1 MTGVSSIKTIQTQQ
15 PDFEAYY
22 SDTNVAR
29 VPESEDPDF
38 PDERVEP
45 EVAEGKPAKR
55 YVFLEKL
62 AEIKASNEQQE
73 AKSSPIKRQYFVG
86 GYGGG
91 FGSYGYGGG
100 YGGHGYGGGYGGH
113 GHGVHR
119 RAADYPAPNPA
130 DKIQPKR
137 QIYAAE
143 EQQAR
148 ELASRIRELEEEE
161 VHFTCSF
168 LEHNIRL

>member
-1 MTGVSSIKTIQTQQ
+1 LCRFGPFLNDGRIKHQNYPNPTTR
-15 PDFEAYY
+15 FRSLLFGY
-22 SDTNVAR
+22 
-29 VPESEDPDF
+29 
-38 PDERVEP
+38 
-45 EVAEGKPAKR
+45 KCR

-62 AEIKASNEQQE
+62 AEIKASNEQDE
-73 AKSSPIKRQYFVG
+73 ANSSPIKRQYFVG

-119 RAADYPAPNPA
+119 RAADYPAPDPA
-130 DKIQPKR
+130 DKIQLKR